1 MADLPDPARWLEQY
15 GDTLY
20 RYALIRVRDPDLAQD
35 LVQETLLAALKGR
48 DSFARQSSEKTWL
61 VGILKHKLIDQLRK
75 SRREVSLGELNEGD
89 AELDKLCFNERG
101 EWRAELGNWSNP
113 EKSLEQARF
122 WQVLHD
128 CIARLPERLAT
139 LFILREIDGLSTEE
153 CCKALDISTT
163 NNTCV
168 MLSRARMRMR
178 ECLEV
183 RWFGHGAEDT
193 PDVDV

>member
-1 MADLPDPARWLEQY
+1 MDDTPDPARWLEHY

-20 RYALIRVRDPDLAQD
+20 RYAIFRVRDPDLAQD

-61 VGILKHKLIDQLRK
+61 VGILKHKLIDQMRK
-75 SRREVSLGELNEGD
+75 SRREVSLAESGEDD
-89 AELDKLCFNERG
+89 AELDALCFDERG
-101 EWRAELGNWSNP
+101 EWRAELGQWSDP
-113 EKSLEQARF
+113 VKSLEQARF
-122 WQVLHD
+122 WRVLHD

-153 CCKALDISTT
+153 CCKALAISTT

-178 ECLEV
+178 ECLDV
-183 RWFGHGAEDT
+183 RWFGRGAEET